1 MTNQDLINKL
11 NKFPKDKHI
20 VFFCNED
27 VVGQEFIW
35 NECFIEDIK
44 ECLYIEYNDKIF
56 NSLEELEEYLIDYDC
71 IENIDDV
78 NEIIINLPKKEV
90 IRIDLNIT

>member
-11 NKFPKDKHI
+11 KQFPKDKQI
-20 VFFCNED
+20 VFFCNQD
-27 VVGQEFIW
+27 VFEGEFVW
-35 NECFIEDIK
+35 NECYIEDIK

-56 NSLEELEEYLIDYDC
+56 DSTQNFKEYLEYHTDWDHDLINKI
-71 IENIDDV
+71 IET
-78 NEIIINLPKKEV
+78 EQKKEV

>member
-1 MTNQDLINKL
+1 MINGELFIKL
-11 NKFPKDKHI
+11 ADYPKDKPI

-27 VVGQEFIW
+27 VFEGEFIW

-44 ECLYIEYNDKIF
+44 ECLYIEYDDKIF
-56 NSLEELEEYLIDYDC
+56 NFTQNLKEYLEYHTDW
-71 IENIDDV
+71 DDDLI
-78 NEIIINLPKKEV
+78 NKIIKTTTKKEV